1 MGQLKMLD
9 EEARARRLMQM
20 SDMEKG
26 AEKSL
31 EVARRLRETEQQ
43 RLKDEMERITQK
55 TDYDI
60 RVS

>member
-1 MGQLKMLD
+1 MLD